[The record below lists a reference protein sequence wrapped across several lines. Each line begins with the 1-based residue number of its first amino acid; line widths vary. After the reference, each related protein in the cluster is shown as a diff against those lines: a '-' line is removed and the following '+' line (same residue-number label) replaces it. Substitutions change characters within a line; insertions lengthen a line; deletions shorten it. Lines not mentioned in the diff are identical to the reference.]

1 MNLGQFI
8 DTFKEAIAQRVV
20 ESYPPLYRPSENG
33 HELPR
38 LLRKPLGAQEDAIR
52 GAALSLE
59 AHRGT
64 TVVGEMGT
72 GKTFIAAAA
81 AHLAGFKR
89 ILVLCPPHLVPKW
102 KREVEMTVPG
112 ARAVIVKSITDLER
126 LRLSTGS
133 GPLFAVMSREK
144 AKLSYRWMPAV
155 IQRWAV
161 SKGRLLRDEETVE
174 PFRVP
179 CCPDCTAQ
187 VVDKDGVPLTDAD
200 LNRRKHTCAGCGSP
214 LWQADRS
221 GPARYPLA
229 DYVKHH
235 MKGFFDL
242 LVGDEVH
249 EYKGRGS
256 AQGIAAGVL
265 ADVCGKSL
273 SLSGTLMGGYSS
285 TLFHLLYRF
294 SPEIRTD
301 FGRSDEHR
309 WIQRYGF
316 EEHTVGKPDDDSV
329 EDGRFSRRRKY
340 RKVVRER
347 PGLVPSALFHIIG
360 NTVFLRLADVASGLP
375 PYDEQV
381 MLSSMDS
388 EEDATGYSQRSAY
401 NTVYEELRLK
411 LAEALKAG
419 SKRLLATYLQTLL
432 AYPDGCTRG
441 ETVFDPRSGEVIV
454 QVPPLSEEKLYP
466 KEKALIDMV
475 AAERME
481 GRRVLVYATH
491 TGTRDITER
500 MDDMLTRHGFRVA
513 VMKADAVAP
522 ERREAWVA
530 DRVKQGIDVMICHPR
545 LVQTG
550 LDLIDFPTLIWYETD
565 YSVYVMR
572 QASRRS
578 WRIGQTRPVKVV
590 FMSYKNTLQAD
601 ALKLVAKKLQSS
613 LAVEG
618 ELPEDGLAAYGD
630 DGDDLMM
637 ALARKIVSGDE
648 EEDETV
654 EAVFAQARDAEA
666 ASEEYLVDDG
676 WKTVEIEPEAV
687 EVNGNGHHAGGIGP
701 TVELVLDNGHHG
713 QRQWPCA
720 CPGQRE
726 WQRPPRR
733 GRGAA
738 AVAVLLGGVHGR
750 GAGEAEGP
758 GPQASARS
766 HVPVRVGAGNGT
778 GAGGGA
784 GRRRALGCNT
794 QGEVVARSA
803 MASPC
808 TAMCAGFFAFQ
819 PARFM
824 CAALFFCP
832 FSGEV
837 LIPLLRSP
845 SSASDGPSGEA
856 ARNGQP
862 IKRRLTLNLASTFQ
876 RWLKVW
882 RSRAFSMLRSGQTA
896 IDGEA
901 GERERLIPRC
911 SAVPT
916 RAGSTFR
923 AILSVPG

>member
-1 MNLGQFI
+1 MNLGEFI
-8 DTFKEAIAQRVV
+8 DTFKEAIARRVV

-33 HELPR
+33 HKLPR
-38 LLRKPLGAQEDAIR
+38 LLRKPLGAQEDAIK

-81 AHLAGFKR
+81 AHMAGFQR
-89 ILVLCPPHLVPKW
+89 MLILCPPHLVPKW

-112 ARAVIVKSITDLER
+112 ARAVIVTSITDLER

-155 IQRWAV
+155 LQRWAV
-161 SKGRLLRDEETVE
+161 SRGRLLRDEETGE

-200 LNRRKHTCAGCGSP
+200 LNRRKHTCADCGGP
-214 LWQADRS
+214 LWQADKS

-229 DYVKHH
+229 DYVKHR

-242 LVGDEVH
+242 LIGDEVH

-294 SPEIRTD
+294 SPDLRTE
-301 FGRSDEHR
+301 FERSDEHR

-316 EEHTVGKPDDDSV
+316 EEVTVGKDDDEAV
-329 EDGRFSRRRKY
+329 EDGRNSRRRKF

-360 NTVFLRLADVASGLP
+360 NTVFLRLSDVASGLP
-375 PYDEQV
+375 PYDEQIL
-381 MLSSMDS
+381 LSSMDS

-401 NTVYEELRLK
+401 TTVYEELRLK

-432 AYPDGCTRG
+432 AYPEGCTKG
-441 ETVFDPRSGEVIV
+441 ETVFDPRSGDVIV
-454 QVPPLSEEKLYP
+454 QVPPLSEERLYP
-466 KEKALIDMV
+466 KEQALVDLV
-475 AAERME
+475 AAERLE
-481 GRRVLVYATH
+481 GRKVLVYATH

-500 MDDMLTRHGFRVA
+500 MEDILTRHGFRVA

-522 ERREAWVA
+522 DKREAWVA

-550 LDLIDFPTLIWYETD
+550 LDLIDFQTLVWFETD

-590 FMSYKNTLQAD
+590 FMAYRNTLQAD

-618 ELPEDGLAAYGD
+618 ELPGDGLAAFGD

-637 ALARKIVSGDE
+637 ALARRIVSGDE
-648 EEDETV
+648 EDEAETV
-654 EAVFAQARDAEA
+654 EEVFAQARDAEA
-666 ASEEYLVDDG
+666 SAEEYLVDDD
-676 WKTVEIEPEAV
+676 WKIVEVEPEAIAA
-687 EVNGNGHHAGGIGP
+687 NGNGHYEAIGP
-701 TVELVLDNGHHG
+701 TVELGLGNGRHATTG
-713 QRQWPCA
+713 TGTATTTRPRSRSSRCFPGRSSWPKSRSS
-720 CPGQRE
+720 PGA
-726 WQRPPRR
+726 
-733 GRGAA
+733 GAA
-738 AVAVLLGGVHGR
+738 RPRPRHCPCSSGRWRWSERKSRSAQDARPLG
-750 GAGEAEGP
+750 
-758 GPQASARS
+758 
-766 HVPVRVGAGNGT
+766 T
-778 GAGGGA
+778 
-784 GRRRALGCNT
+784 
-794 QGEVVARSA
+794 GEVVANRA
-803 MASPC
+803 AASPQMATQQDRAITKEKNDGTRVC
-808 TAMCAGFFAFQ
+808 LRRQ
-819 PARFM
+819 RVPR
-824 CAALFFCP
+824 P
-832 FSGEV
+832 RPPDERRPGEGNAER
-837 LIPLLRSP
+837 LLRGDRQRLGQGDQARRRRDLRVP
-845 SSASDGPSGEA
+845 A
-856 ARNGQP
+856 AGGHQGRLRP
-862 IKRRLTLNLASTFQ
+862 RRELKEGV
-876 RWLKVW
+876 RWT
-882 RSRAFSMLRSGQTA
+882 TA
-896 IDGEA
+896 
-901 GERERLIPRC
+901 P
-911 SAVPT
+911 
-916 RAGSTFR
+916 
-923 AILSVPG
+923 